1 MFFVEQ
7 NCVGKVRRWNK
18 LKNYVKRTFTLTY
31 HKEEKNIAIYLK
43 KTKKDKFMMKIY
55 RRKFPGS
62 IKNLTEESTS

>member
-43 KTKKDKFMMKIY
+43 KNKERQIY
-55 RRKFPGS
+55 DE
-62 IKNLTEESTS
+62 NL